1 MERLI
6 WHGFTGWEQ
15 QPDQR
20 TERKEVLWMI
30 GKEQSLL
37 TGEVYDWVASMECAR
52 IGEEPHHIY
61 FDNGS
66 RRGAVSFYEGYIIEL
81 SVEDEETGETPFY
94 IHFAIRDVKETKD
107 RVRLFFRSL
116 EGEMVGQER
125 IDLSTVR
132 TLCLTRI
139 LVSCSCGITSSYF
152 ALLMQQAADR
162 AGLRAEVRAVGLEA
176 LDQLEEQYD
185 QILLAPQVGYMLT
198 SCRERYGDKVQAIDI
213 ADFAS
218 RNMEHVLRQA
228 VQRAHGASCPIMR
241 PLY

>member
-198 SCRERYGDKVQAIDI
+198 SCRERYGDKVHAIDI

-218 RNMEHVLRQA
+218 RNVEHVLWQA

>member
-116 EGEMVGQER
+116 EGEMVGQ
-125 IDLSTVR
+125 L
-132 TLCLTRI
+132 
-139 LVSCSCGITSSYF
+139 
-152 ALLMQQAADR
+152 
-162 AGLRAEVRAVGLEA
+162 
-176 LDQLEEQYD
+176 
-185 QILLAPQVGYMLT
+185 
-198 SCRERYGDKVQAIDI
+198 
-213 ADFAS
+213 
-218 RNMEHVLRQA
+218 
-228 VQRAHGASCPIMR
+228 
-241 PLY
+241 